1 MGEPRLPLGWG
12 PTGIYPLGAD
22 WLIVISSM
30 RRPIPPS
37 PHTPTPTRGGHG
49 ACAQDPRRGRAA
61 GSPAAEGQA
70 RGEGRRGA
78 ALGDLR
84 PGRPCP
90 PRRPFPS
97 PTRAPSP
104 RLRPPVSASSVTPLR
119 LSSLPDL
126 AKLCSRSP
134 HSRPGHPSPV
144 TPGKQTKTP
153 PEADRPPGPS
163 LLAPR
168 RLPRP
173 RPALLSLP
181 GFSPPSPE
189 GSPWGA
195 REGPHALLLTVFPS
209 HPPTWGQK

>member
-30 RRPIPPS
+30 RRPIPPAH
-37 PHTPTPTRGGHG
+37 PHPHQGWPSGVCSGPPPRPRSRESGGGGAGPRGGASG
-49 ACAQDPRRGRAA
+49 
-61 GSPAAEGQA
+61 
-70 RGEGRRGA
+70 RGA
-78 ALGDLR
+78 GGPQAWSPL
-84 PGRPCP
+84 PP

-104 RLRPPVSASSVTPLR
+104 RLRTPVSASSVTPLR
-119 LSSLPDL
+119 LSSLPVL

-134 HSRPGHPSPV
+134 HFRPGHPSPV

-153 PEADRPPGPS
+153 PEAGRPPGPS

-181 GFSPPSPE
+181 GFSSPSPE

-195 REGPHALLLTVFPS
+195 REGPLALLLTVFPS